1 MKELRVAQSAYDEIR
16 KAGGEIVA
24 ISNDSVESLKEG
36 ADKSGVK
43 FTLLSDPKAV
53 VIRIYH
59 LEHKGLN
66 VREPEAT
73 GARPAVFFLNAD
85 HTVASVYQPED
96 IRYHL
101 SAEEIIARFKQTR

>member
-1 MKELRVAQSAYDEIR
+1 MAQSAYDEIR

-101 SAEEIIARFKQTR
+101 SAEEIIARFKQAR

>member
-1 MKELRVAQSAYDEIR
+1 MAQSAYDEIR
-16 KAGGEIVA
+16 TAGGEIVA